1 MTVRV
6 RSHNGGLIRRS
17 AAYAGTAGGVFAL
30 PIAESWHGTG
40 PWHLWGLITRANRE
54 GRLPGITLTL
64 DGPSACRN
72 RTTTEGVG
80 FDGVGF
86 YVFSTLG
93 NGAYT
98 LTPSAAGCTFSPPS
112 QDVTLTSNNPGVC
125 FSATC
130 P

>member
-17 AAYAGTAGGVFAL
+17 AAYAGMAGGVFAL
-30 PIAESWHGTG
+30 PIAESCHGKG
-40 PWHLWGLITRANRE
+40 PWPLWGLITRANRG

-72 RTTTEGVG
+72 CTTTE
-80 FDGVGF
+80 GVGF

-112 QDVTLTSNNPGVC
+112 QDVTLTNNNPSVWW
-125 FSATC
+125 SATC